1 MEAGPGL
8 TTALRRGTLEFCVLA
23 LLEDDERYGVEL
35 VGRLGAEPA
44 LTTSEGT
51 LYPLLSRM
59 RRAGWVT
66 TTWQESPTGPPR
78 RYYGLT
84 AEGKAALAV
93 FRTEWTAFRNAVDRI
108 VGTERK

>member
-1 MEAGPGL
+1 MEAGPGP

-23 LLEDDERYGVEL
+23 LLEDEERYGVEL
-35 VGRLGAEPA
+35 VGRLSAEPA

-84 AEGKAALAV
+84 VDGKAALDT
-93 FRTEWTAFRNAVDRI
+93 FRIEWAAFRNAVDRI
-108 VGTERK
+108 VGTEQ